1 MGRTITV
8 SSRKRKNTLTGKWKG
23 SGFAFGISCRIREG
37 RVHIWPTSSD
47 GNDARTL
54 QAKIL
59 KEKQRMAGSR
69 K

>member
-1 MGRTITV
+1 MGRTITL